1 MANTE
6 IDPFAYNPAAAA
18 SIFGELPPQA
28 APEEVDIS
36 QYLPQAQPM
45 QGRSSS
51 YDEAFQQAES
61 QYGLPSGLLSTIGF
75 HESRFNP
82 NAVSPAGA
90 EGLMQLMPPTAKEYG
105 VNARDPYASIDA
117 AGKKMSGLVKYYNGD
132 MAKAVAA
139 YNYGEGNLNRAI
151 RKAGDNWIS
160 AVPRETQFYVSKVLG
175 GQPQGQ
181 EAQGPQE
188 DTYPIPLASGKTL
201 YAPKGMPREEALASA
216 RAQGVDA
223 VGLRDISLASG
234 KTLQVPEHLTDEEAI
249 KRASE
254 AHPDIDFTLAKK
266 DLGPRTTGGFFKD
279 VGATTLK
286 GVTSLAQSV
295 IGLADIITPG
305 DLGAAVENNVVDL
318 SKYQDYLDKQFSP
331 QTQEAIKNLNE
342 AHGLGNI
349 LQAAKENP
357 SAVLSM
363 VGQAIPQMVGA
374 AGPAKAALY
383 GLGKLSTKA
392 TPAIASAIEN
402 YGAYGAA
409 GAGEGLLGAG
419 GAKENLREINPEGEA
434 TGVNTLAALGTGAG
448 TALFGAVGSKATT
461 ALGGVDPTVMFM
473 GGLKK
478 AAVDAVG
485 DVATTPGFFK
495 STLVS
500 MVGEG
505 VLEEAPQSAVEQ
517 MFQNYAT
524 NSPLLD
530 GVPDSAFKGAVIG
543 ALMGGGA
550 NVGSRIA
557 APPTPTPTPEVAPPE
572 AGVIPP
578 EAETEVE
585 EKEPVVRGR
594 GTLFTPEDE
603 AILAERTK
611 GKKEK
616 QAVEQVVAG
625 APAVEEVVAGAPAVE
640 EVVPE
645 PTVKAKKEK
654 PVKTEPTWLT
664 ETLGLPESSAVYKRI
679 ASQGLDINNPEQ
691 HDAIDRALAPL
702 STNKKISGDQWS
714 VLDQRMEAVKQGQPI
729 PTPEIQ
735 NAQQIP
741 SPSPIVRDGSTQPQ
755 EGQAVENIPQVGKG
769 MEPSRQGEP
778 IAQKGAEEKEVGKV
792 GKVGKVEEAPR
803 EHVVWRTPDA
813 NDKTFTYNHPKTALD
828 LGNYTY
834 VFDTKD
840 NSYSVNDRDIH
851 IYKRGEKR
859 EGFSS
864 KADLGTSGHT
874 YIRSP
879 KLDARSTLTE
889 THIDENTPWPSDVPL
904 TLRKALIQ
912 HAGAKTTEQIKAS
925 EKNLLTVVNQLE
937 EDNRAEQVVLPQGI
951 KVPKVQVPEVKAP
964 TEKPVKGLNAVQK
977 RYKEHIVNG
986 TLDEADNAV
995 KDLNNALR
1003 TSDPLLWD
1011 SLQKAHTQAKQAK
1024 KAVAETARVERVQ
1037 KVAEREKLETPPATG
1052 LKAVVAKATKRTSK
1066 DIRAAVE
1073 RKKALDAQITQELQ
1087 GIQAAHPEDII
1098 EPEVEVKKPEPIVEV
1113 KKPEPIVEVK
1123 KPEPEVEVEVKKP
1136 EPITQAV
1143 PVTSLDE
1150 QELNNSFKELSHK
1163 KATGIGKGVSDTFD
1177 LQDYL
1182 MKTATTT
1189 AGINDVHASNVKTA
1203 LINHAAETKTV
1214 EELINKVA
1222 GGKDFNSLDESSK
1235 AKIRHLQSLET
1246 DAIKEVNDIEEK
1258 FGHHDWF
1265 KKIKEEVNKAAS
1277 KSETVPKPKK
1287 AKPKAEAK
1295 PKEKVVTKPKVENAP
1310 EWAQYYATR
1319 ANGTVVHISKGEKG
1333 KEMALIQGYNAFG
1346 SPTFTPA
1353 KEGAR
1358 GTKDVESYKEDEFFS
1373 ADELKTLIEAKN
1385 KWLEADKALH
1395 EANPNG
1401 PFKAGG
1407 DTAYS
1412 ENVPENIKG
1421 VIEGWKKLMGI
1432 KERVYFTTIND
1443 AKSAVYHGPYAAIP
1457 SHALNEME
1465 GGNMRK
1471 LSNGDFIVAY
1481 RPSAKLTQTLE
1492 IISHE
1497 MGHILEKTSY
1507 ANADAATR
1515 AAIKADFNKWLAS
1528 TKGKTA
1534 REHVESLRA
1543 RSTGKG
1549 TKGLEGYTSEELNR
1563 YWRKE
1568 EEWFSDQV
1576 SRWATTTAKPVS
1588 IVEKFFSRLGKAL
1601 RNFFLSNR
1609 QYLPTKNM
1617 HAWLD
1622 SLEGINISEGK
1633 EVKDTGELEQMKST
1647 VGPSKAAKDLGKT
1660 IVDEGLVKTSDK
1672 KPIDSVKDGFELAKK
1687 HGTLTKLATGWIDS
1701 SRGLSRALSELD
1713 SIDVK
1718 GEMRADLIH
1727 SKLQQIYNLVREC
1740 FSEGY
1745 LVLSGDGGL
1754 MTKLDKSLALEHIF
1768 KRIDALG
1775 YPDSRKTFFSVMR
1788 VLAGESNLRHDAEQR
1803 ALAKRYTDYIRVR
1816 QKDVE
1821 NLEGGIVDAKRA
1833 KNKVAVAQLQK
1844 DLREL
1849 NSKLSAFKA
1858 EAKRVYDRVGKK
1870 SLVDIEADIA
1880 RKEAVAQ
1887 KKEALAAAT
1896 ADATMKDKLNK
1907 EASDLRDSIERLSS
1921 KIEGTGVGTEK
1932 RVTQEQIDIVKEL
1945 LANDDR
1951 LEPIM
1956 ADIYTALRKSVDLWE
1971 ETGLIDADT
1980 ADNWRDNPAYI
1991 PLYKSMDDKETDDML
2006 NDPSKYVQ
2014 MLMVGAKSEAKVHAR
2029 KGGLHDVNV
2038 GENLVKHFA
2047 FMAGAA
2053 AQNQYRKIAAKQL
2066 EVVGAAKEIPTT
2078 INGKEVTPDD
2088 PQAVMFKEDGKKV
2101 YYHVSDPVAFE
2112 AFQTMIPVLGS
2123 FAKAAQHY
2131 TKFFRT
2137 ATLVNPVY
2145 WYRQLIRD
2153 PLHAN
2158 LVSRTGTITPL
2169 HALKAFAEILT
2180 DRSGTYKTLKRH
2192 GVVGAVDSIS
2202 DPKQFVK
2209 AAALERGVVRK
2220 SADWVMRIHEAADA
2234 ATRVA
2239 IFDKAVK
2246 EANKKGIKGQQ
2257 AENFAAMRAREIIN
2271 FSKKG
2276 NAQQIAAIRATVPFF
2291 SSQLNA
2297 MDTLARAAFP
2307 GKYGNLNK
2315 AEAAEAKKHFYAN
2328 AAMLVTASMA
2338 FALVMQDDEEYQKSP
2353 DWVDNWLIPTGD
2365 KENPFWKIPIP
2376 FEAGFLF
2383 KVIPEAIIRM
2393 LSGTLTY
2400 NQGMKSIT
2408 DAGNR
2413 LLIPSLPIP
2422 QILKPIAEVVAN
2434 HDYHTG
2440 NPIENYSESRLPKEQ
2455 RTAHASEL
2463 SKLLGEALPI
2473 SPDNIEHLGRGW
2485 ATGAWA
2491 MSAALADAFLNKGVS
2506 APEKAWSETYLG
2518 KGVLSK
2524 GHTDRALSE
2533 FYSAATGASQ
2543 IHNAVMAANKMGDR
2557 ETVDAIKNDPDKLK
2571 QFKASPAL
2579 QDIGTSISAMQHNI
2593 KRIKAMKDTEVS
2605 PAEKAK
2611 RIRVVQDR
2619 INKLAQKALV
2629 VGKRF
2634 DLDI

>member
-28 APEEVDIS
+28 APKEVDIS

-82 NAVSPAGA
+82 KAESPAGA
-90 EGLMQLMPPTAKEYG
+90 KGLMQFMPATANEYG
-105 VNARDPYASIDA
+105 INARDPYASIDA

-139 YNYGEGNLNRAI
+139 YNYGEGNLNKAI

-188 DTYPIPLASGKTL
+188 DTYPIPLASGRTL

-249 KRASE
+249 KQASE

-266 DLGPRTTGGFFKD
+266 ETPSRTVPQAVKDIGVGTMKGGVGLGQSL
-279 VGATTLK
+279 VGL
-286 GVTSLAQSV
+286 V
-295 IGLADIITPG
+295 DILTPG
-305 DLGAAVENNVVDL
+305 QFGKSLEEHGINLEKA
-318 SKYQDYLDKQFSP
+318 QQYLDTQYSP
-331 QTQEAIKNLNE
+331 QQQEAINNLAQ
-342 AHGLGNI
+342 AHGFRNI
-349 LQAAKENP
+349 LQAAVENP
-357 SAVLSM
+357 TAVISM
-363 VGQAIPQMVGA
+363 AGESLPQVIGGGVVGA
-374 AGPAKAALY
+374 GAKLA
-383 GLGKLSTKA
+383 GLGRFAAAGLGQGSMTAGSTGETVRTA
-392 TPAIASAIEN
+392 TPERELTTK
-402 YGAYGAA
+402 GQVAA
-409 GAGEGLLGAG
+409 LGAG
-419 GAKENLREINPEGEA
+419 AVE
-434 TGVNTLAALGTGAG
+434 AALGKY
-448 TALFGAVGSKATT
+448 GSEFVTKI
-461 ALGGVDPTVMFM
+461 GGIDPNLLIM
-473 GGLKK
+473 GEVKK
-478 AAVDAVG
+478 LAVDTVG
-485 DVATTPGFFK
+485 EVAENPKFFTTVLK
-495 STLVS
+495 SL
-500 MVGEG
+500 VGEG
-505 VLEEAPQSAVEQ
+505 VEEIPQEAQAQ

-524 NSPLLD
+524 YKPLLE
-530 GVPDSAFKGAVIG
+530 GVEDAATKGLITGAVTGAGAGTVG
-543 ALMGGGA
+543 ALSA
-550 NVGSRIA
+550 Q
-557 APPTPTPTPEVAPPE
+557 PTPEITPEVAPPE
-572 AGVIPP
+572 AGAVPP
-578 EAETEVE
+578 EAEVE
-585 EKEPVVRGR
+585 EEEAPKFEI
-594 GTLFTPEDE
+594 TPEIAGYVAQAE
-603 AILAERTK
+603 AVKK
-611 GKKEK
+611 GVK
-616 QAVEQVVAG
+616 QAPVVEQVVAG
-625 APAVEEVVAGAPAVE
+625 APAAEQVVAGAPAVE

-645 PTVKAKKEK
+645 PTVKTKKEK
-654 PVKTEPTWLT
+654 PVKIEPTWLT

-741 SPSPIVRDGSTQPQ
+741 SPSPIVRDGGTQPQ
-755 EGQAVENIPQVGKG
+755 EGQAVENIPQAGEGV
-769 MEPSRQGEP
+769 EPSRQGEP
-778 IAQKGAEEKEVGKV
+778 IAQKGVEEKEV
-792 GKVGKVEEAPR
+792 AP
-803 EHVVWRTPDA
+803 EVA
-813 NDKTFTYNHPKTALD
+813 
-828 LGNYTY
+828 
-834 VFDTKD
+834 
-840 NSYSVNDRDIH
+840 
-851 IYKRGEKR
+851 
-859 EGFSS
+859 
-864 KADLGTSGHT
+864 
-874 YIRSP
+874 
-879 KLDARSTLTE
+879 
-889 THIDENTPWPSDVPL
+889 
-904 TLRKALIQ
+904 
-912 HAGAKTTEQIKAS
+912 
-925 EKNLLTVVNQLE
+925 
-937 EDNRAEQVVLPQGI
+937 LPQGI

-986 TLDEADNAV
+986 TLDEADDAV
-995 KDLNNALR
+995 KDLNNTLR

-1011 SLQKAHTQAKQAK
+1011 SLQKTHTQAKQAK
-1024 KAVAETARVERVQ
+1024 KAVAKVVAETARVERVQ
-1037 KVAEREKLETPPATG
+1037 KIAEREKLETPPATG
-1052 LKAVVAKATKRTSK
+1052 LKAVVAKATKRTPE
-1066 DIRAAVE
+1066 DIRVAVE

-1098 EPEVEVKKPEPIVEV
+1098 EPIVEVKKPEPIVEV

-1123 KPEPEVEVEVKKP
+1123 KPEPIVEVKKP

-1265 KKIKEEVNKAAS
+1265 KKIKEEVNKTAS
-1277 KSETVPKPKK
+1277 KSETAPKPKK
-1287 AKPKAEAK
+1287 AKPKAEVK
-1295 PKEKVVTKPKVENAP
+1295 PKEKAVVKSKVENAP

-1319 ANGTVVHISKGEKG
+1319 SNGTVVHVSKGEKG
-1333 KEMALIQGYNAFG
+1333 KEIALIQGYNAFG
-1346 SPTFTPA
+1346 SPKFFPA
-1353 KEGAR
+1353 IEGAR
-1358 GTKDVESYKEDEFFS
+1358 GTIDVESYKEDKFFS
-1373 ADELKTLIEAKN
+1373 TDELKTLIEAKN
-1385 KWLEADKALH
+1385 KWLEADTVLH

-1401 PFKAGG
+1401 PFKAGE

-1432 KERVYFTTIND
+1432 KERVYFTTVND
-1443 AKSAVYHGPYAAIP
+1443 AKSAAFHGPYAAIP

-1471 LSNGDFIVAY
+1471 LPNGDFIVAY

-1563 YWRKE
+1563 YWRE
-1568 EEWFSDQV
+1568 EKEWFSDQV

-1601 RNFFLSNR
+1601 KNFFLSNR

-1647 VGPSKAAKDLGKT
+1647 VGPSKAAKDLGKA
-1660 IVDEGLVKTSDK
+1660 IADENLVKTSDK
-1672 KPIDSVKDGFELAKK
+1672 KPLDSVKEGFETVKK
-1687 HGTLTKLATGWIDS
+1687 HSTLTNLRKSWIDS
-1701 SRGLSRALSELD
+1701 SAGLSKALSSLPSMDTNGEL
-1713 SIDVK
+1713 
-1718 GEMRADLIH
+1718 RADLIH
-1727 SKLQQIYNLVREC
+1727 SKNQQLYNLVRTSFEK
-1740 FSEGY
+1740 GY
-1745 LVLSGDGGL
+1745 LVLAKDGGL
-1754 MTKLDKSLALEHIF
+1754 MSTDDSELALNEIF
-1768 KRIDALG
+1768 KRIDDLG
-1775 YPDSRKTFFSVMR
+1775 YADSRKTFFSAMR
-1788 VLAGESNLRHDAEQR
+1788 VLAGESNLKHDAEQR
-1803 ALAKRYTDYIRVR
+1803 ALAKKYKAYAR
-1816 QKDVE
+1816 K
-1821 NLEGGIVDAKRA
+1821 LEALAKTVSDKTEHA
-1833 KNKVAVAQLQK
+1833 KITRHIAGLKSEAS
-1844 DLREL
+1844 RIL
-1849 NSKLSAFKA
+1849 N
-1858 EAKRVYDRVGKK
+1858 RVGKK
-1870 SLVDIEADIA
+1870 VGE
-1880 RKEAVAQ
+1880 
-1887 KKEALAAAT
+1887 
-1896 ADATMKDKLNK
+1896 
-1907 EASDLRDSIERLSS
+1907 
-1921 KIEGTGVGTEK
+1921 GTEK
-1932 RVTQEQIDIVKEL
+1932 RVNQEQIDLTKEL

-1951 LEPIM
+1951 IEPIM
-1956 ADIYTALRKSVDLWE
+1956 ADIYAALRKSVDLWE
-1971 ETGLIDADT
+1971 ETGLITSDM
-1980 ADNWRDNPAYI
+1980 ADNWRSNPAYI
-1991 PLYKSMDDKETDDML
+1991 PLYKSIDDLLE
-2006 NDPSKYVQ
+2006 DPSKYVQ
-2014 MLMVGAKSEAKVHAR
+2014 VLKSGAKSLGEVKAR
-2029 KGGLHDVNV
+2029 LGGLHDVNV

-2066 EVVGAAKEIPTT
+2066 TALGGAKLS
-2078 INGKEVTPDD
+2078 GPDD
-2088 PQAVMFKEDGKKV
+2088 PQAVMFREDGKKV
-2101 YYHVSDPVAFE
+2101 YVHVDDPLAYE
-2112 AFQTMIPVLGS
+2112 AFQTAIPVLGAFS
-2123 FAKAAQHY
+2123 KVAQHY
-2131 TKFFRT
+2131 TKVFRG
-2137 ATLVNPVY
+2137 ATLINPVY

-2153 PLHAN
+2153 PMMAN
-2158 LVSRTGTITPL
+2158 LVSQTGFITPL
-2169 HALKAFAEILT
+2169 HSIKAMAEIL
-2180 DRSGTYKTLKRH
+2180 SGTSKSYETLKRH
-2192 GVVGAVDSIS
+2192 GVVGAVDSLT
-2202 DPKQFVK
+2202 DPAQFVK
-2209 AAALERGVVRK
+2209 AAATKRGAGRK
-2220 SADWVMRIHEAADA
+2220 AKDWIMHVHESSDA

-2239 IFDKAVK
+2239 VYDKAMK
-2246 EANKKGIKGQQ
+2246 DAKKKGMTGQH
-2257 AENFAAMRAREIIN
+2257 AEDYAAMRAREIIN
-2271 FSKKG
+2271 FSKRG
-2276 NAQQIAAIRATVPFF
+2276 NAQSLAAIRATVPFF
-2291 SSQLNA
+2291 SAQLNG

-2307 GKYGNLNK
+2307 GKYGSLNK
-2315 AEAAEAKKHFYAN
+2315 EEAAQARKHFYTN
-2328 AAMLVTASMA
+2328 AAILTTISMSY
-2338 FALVMQDDEEYQKSP
+2338 ALALQDDEEYIKSP
-2353 DWVDNWLIPTGD
+2353 DWVNSWLVPTGD
-2365 KENPFWKIPIP
+2365 KDKPFFKVPIP
-2376 FEAGFLF
+2376 FEAGFFF
-2383 KVIPEAIIRM
+2383 KVIPELIVR
-2393 LSGTLTY
+2393 LNSGTLSPA
-2400 NQGMKSIT
+2400 QAEKELKKAAVG
-2408 DAGNR
+2408 
-2413 LLIPSLPIP
+2413 LLAPSFPLP
-2422 QILKPIAEVVAN
+2422 QILKPVAEVATN
-2434 HDYHTG
+2434 YDIHTG
-2440 NPIENYSESRLPKEQ
+2440 NTIENFSESRLPMEQ
-2455 RTAHASEL
+2455 RTAHASNL
-2463 SKLLGEALPI
+2463 AKLLGEALPL

-2485 ATGAWA
+2485 FTEAWA
-2491 MSAALADAFLNKGVS
+2491 MSAALSDAYLNKGVS
-2506 APEKAWSETYLG
+2506 APEKTWGEMPML
-2518 KGVLSK
+2518 KGVFTAPGK
-2524 GHTDRALSE
+2524 DRALSE
-2533 FYSAATGASQ
+2533 YYDMSKTASQ

-2557 ETVDAIKNDPDKLK
+2557 DTVDAIKNDPDKLK

-2619 INKLAQKALV
+2619 INNLAQKALV

>member
-28 APEEVDIS
+28 APKEVDTS
-36 QYLPQAQPM
+36 QYLPQAQSM

-82 NAVSPAGA
+82 EAESPAGA
-90 EGLMQLMPPTAKEYG
+90 KGLMQFMPATANEYG
-105 VNARDPYASIDA
+105 INARDPYASIDA

-139 YNYGEGNLNRAI
+139 YNYGEGNLNKAI

-188 DTYPIPLASGKTL
+188 DTYPIPLASGRTL

-223 VGLRDISLASG
+223 IGLRDIPLASG

-249 KRASE
+249 KQASE
-254 AHPDIDFTLAKK
+254 AHPDIDFALAKK
-266 DLGPRTTGGFFKD
+266 ETPSRTTGQAIQDIG
-279 VGATTLK
+279 VGTMK
-286 GVTSLAQSV
+286 GGLGLGQSLV
-295 IGLADIITPG
+295 GLVDILTPG
-305 DLGAAVENNVVDL
+305 QFGKSLEEHGINLEKA
-318 SKYQDYLDKQFSP
+318 QQYLDTQYSP
-331 QTQEAIKNLNE
+331 QQQEAINNLAQ
-342 AHGLGNI
+342 AHGFRNI
-349 LQAAKENP
+349 LQAAVENP
-357 SAVLSM
+357 TAVISM
-363 VGQAIPQMVGA
+363 AGESLPQVIGGGVVGA
-374 AGPAKAALY
+374 GAKLA
-383 GLGKLSTKA
+383 GLGRFAAAGLGQGSMTAGSTGETVRTA
-392 TPAIASAIEN
+392 TPERELTTK
-402 YGAYGAA
+402 GQVAA
-409 GAGEGLLGAG
+409 LGAG
-419 GAKENLREINPEGEA
+419 AVE
-434 TGVNTLAALGTGAG
+434 AALGKY
-448 TALFGAVGSKATT
+448 GSEFVTKI
-461 ALGGVDPTVMFM
+461 GGIDPSLLIM
-473 GGLKK
+473 GEAKK
-478 AAVDAVG
+478 LAVDTVG
-485 DVATTPGFFK
+485 EVAENPKFFTTVLK
-495 STLVS
+495 SL
-500 MVGEG
+500 VGEG
-505 VLEEAPQSAVEQ
+505 VEEIPQEAQAQ

-524 NSPLLD
+524 DKPLLE
-530 GVPDSAFKGAVIG
+530 GVEDAATKGLITGAVTGAGAGTVG
-543 ALMGGGA
+543 ALSA
-550 NVGSRIA
+550 Q
-557 APPTPTPTPEVAPPE
+557 PTPEITPEVKVPPE
-572 AGVIPP
+572 GEEE
-578 EAETEVE
+578 EAPKFEI
-585 EKEPVVRGR
+585 
-594 GTLFTPEDE
+594 TPEIAGYVAQAE
-603 AILAERTK
+603 AVKK
-611 GKKEK
+611 GAK
-616 QAVEQVVAG
+616 QAPAAEEVVTG
-625 APAVEEVVAGAPAVE
+625 APAVEEVVA
-640 EVVPE
+640 E

-741 SPSPIVRDGSTQPQ
+741 SPSPIVRDGGTQPQ
-755 EGQAVENIPQVGKG
+755 EGQAVKNIPQVGKG
-769 MEPSRQGEP
+769 VEPSRQGEL

-834 VFDTKD
+834 VFDTTKG

-859 EGFSS
+859 GGFSS

-951 KVPKVQVPEVKAP
+951 KVPKVQVPEVKAGKLLP
-964 TEKPVKGLNAVQK
+964 SEIEAKRVADLETLRLKKQAEREEAQARGVPLETEREAGEPRQGDINAIVGKAAKPVPTIEDLNAKVTAAAEAA
-977 RYKEHIVNG
+977 RIKEEKAKFERE
-986 TLDEADNAV
+986 TLSELADQGEQ
-995 KDLNNALR
+995 DYF
-1003 TSDPLLWD
+1003 S
-1011 SLQKAHTQAKQAK
+1011 
-1024 KAVAETARVERVQ
+1024 VAETAEPTGHTAESLTKTLSPEMKRLVDSGKAVIHDTAETLPEGDHPENVQGLTTPEGVAHFVADKLTPESIQNVALHEVGTHVGMENLVGPEVYKDITHQALNNVGPAFDRARASIPKDTPAHLRHHEALAYLVQHAPHLSVVKKLISAIRNFARTKLGIKVKLTEADAKHLALKALRKESMTAKRTAHKEGTAYSLKTPSKAAKDKDMGIDDIMSEVRADLEAGRDSATAKATEELKYESLSSQEAVVSKAIDRTIKKEKAEELKVFDIPEKKIQLFAARKKAHALLEAGKISQEDFIRRSEQITDEERVRH
-1037 KVAEREKLETPPATG
+1037 AEAAFKRNPRARGADYVREKLLNALRKGDVSQEEHDFAEWFIKKNPNALENLGISIKASPEGKKETAGNYTPLNQVVTLFKGHNKDTTAVHEILHHLERAMPEQIQKGIRRAWLKQTVDAREKAIKNKADKSVINYYDAVLLGEPKAARDALMKVKEGRDEIYQHLNASEFWAVNATDIMQG
-1052 LKAVVAKATKRTSK
+1052 KYGADASFIAKAKQWLKEAYEHIKHVLGLNSNAPVLKAIDHVLKNIATDYTSK
-1066 DIRAAVE
+1066 KMLAE
-1073 RKKALDAQITQELQ
+1073 RTK
-1087 GIQAAHPEDII
+1087 GII
-1098 EPEVEVKKPEPIVEV
+1098 
-1113 KKPEPIVEVK
+1113 
-1123 KPEPEVEVEVKKP
+1123 
-1136 EPITQAV
+1136 
-1143 PVTSLDE
+1143 
-1150 QELNNSFKELSHK
+1150 
-1163 KATGIGKGVSDTFD
+1163 
-1177 LQDYL
+1177 
-1182 MKTATTT
+1182 
-1189 AGINDVHASNVKTA
+1189 
-1203 LINHAAETKTV
+1203 
-1214 EELINKVA
+1214 
-1222 GGKDFNSLDESSK
+1222 
-1235 AKIRHLQSLET
+1235 
-1246 DAIKEVNDIEEK
+1246 
-1258 FGHHDWF
+1258 
-1265 KKIKEEVNKAAS
+1265 
-1277 KSETVPKPKK
+1277 
-1287 AKPKAEAK
+1287 
-1295 PKEKVVTKPKVENAP
+1295 
-1310 EWAQYYATR
+1310 
-1319 ANGTVVHISKGEKG
+1319 
-1333 KEMALIQGYNAFG
+1333 
-1346 SPTFTPA
+1346 
-1353 KEGAR
+1353 
-1358 GTKDVESYKEDEFFS
+1358 
-1373 ADELKTLIEAKN
+1373 
-1385 KWLEADKALH
+1385 
-1395 EANPNG
+1395 
-1401 PFKAGG
+1401 
-1407 DTAYS
+1407 
-1412 ENVPENIKG
+1412 
-1421 VIEGWKKLMGI
+1421 
-1432 KERVYFTTIND
+1432 
-1443 AKSAVYHGPYAAIP
+1443 YAAPP
-1457 SHALNEME
+1457 S
-1465 GGNMRK
+1465 
-1471 LSNGDFIVAY
+1471 
-1481 RPSAKLTQTLE
+1481 
-1492 IISHE
+1492 
-1497 MGHILEKTSY
+1497 
-1507 ANADAATR
+1507 
-1515 AAIKADFNKWLAS
+1515 
-1528 TKGKTA
+1528 
-1534 REHVESLRA
+1534 
-1543 RSTGKG
+1543 
-1549 TKGLEGYTSEELNR
+1549 
-1563 YWRKE
+1563 
-1568 EEWFSDQV
+1568 
-1576 SRWATTTAKPVS
+1576 
-1588 IVEKFFSRLGKAL
+1588 
-1601 RNFFLSNR
+1601 
-1609 QYLPTKNM
+1609 
-1617 HAWLD
+1617 
-1622 SLEGINISEGK
+1622 
-1633 EVKDTGELEQMKST
+1633 
-1647 VGPSKAAKDLGKT
+1647 GPSKAAKDLGKT

-1672 KPIDSVKDGFELAKK
+1672 KPIDSVKEGFELAKK

-1713 SIDVK
+1713 SMDVK

-1858 EAKRVYDRVGKK
+1858 EAKRIYDRVGKK

-1880 RKEAVAQ
+1880 RKEAVAK

-1956 ADIYTALRKSVDLWE
+1956 ADIHTALRKSVDLWE

-2029 KGGLHDVNV
+2029 EGGLHDVNV

-2053 AQNQYRKIAAKQL
+2053 AQNQYRKIAAKHL
-2066 EVVGAAKEIPTT
+2066 EVVGVAKEIPTK

-2123 FAKAAQHY
+2123 FSKAAQHY

-2145 WYRQLIRD
+2145 WYRQLIRE
-2153 PLHAN
+2153 PFHAN
-2158 LVSRTGTITPL
+2158 LVSRTGIITPL
-2169 HALKAFAEILT
+2169 HAMKAFAEILT

-2209 AAALERGVVRK
+2209 AVALERGVVRK
-2220 SADWVMRIHEAADA
+2220 SADWVMRVHEAADA

-2239 IFDKAVK
+2239 IFDKAIE
-2246 EANKKGIKGQQ
+2246 EATKKGITGQH

-2276 NAQQIAAIRATVPFF
+2276 NARQIAAIRATVPFF
-2291 SSQLNA
+2291 SSQLNG

-2315 AEAAEAKKHFYAN
+2315 VEAAEAKKHFYAN

-2338 FALVMQDDEEYQKSP
+2338 FALVMQDDEEYQKSS

-2413 LLIPSLPIP
+2413 LLIPALPIP

-2491 MSAALADAFLNKGVS
+2491 MSAALADAFLNKGVL

-2557 ETVDAIKNDPDKLK
+2557 DTVDAIKNDPDKLK
-2571 QFKASPAL
+2571 QFKASSAL

-2619 INKLAQKALV
+2619 INNLAQKALV

>member
-28 APEEVDIS
+28 APKEVDIS

-82 NAVSPAGA
+82 KAESPAGA
-90 EGLMQLMPPTAKEYG
+90 KGLMQFMPATANEYG
-105 VNARDPYASIDA
+105 INARDPYASIDA

-139 YNYGEGNLNRAI
+139 YNYGEGNLNKAI

-188 DTYPIPLASGKTL
+188 DTYPIPLASGRTL

-249 KRASE
+249 KQASE

-557 APPTPTPTPEVAPPE
+557 APPTPTPTPTPEVAPPE

-625 APAVEEVVAGAPAVE
+625 APAAEQVVAGAPAVE

-654 PVKTEPTWLT
+654 PVKTEP
-664 ETLGLPESSAVYKRI
+664 
-679 ASQGLDINNPEQ
+679 
-691 HDAIDRALAPL
+691 
-702 STNKKISGDQWS
+702 
-714 VLDQRMEAVKQGQPI
+714 I

-741 SPSPIVRDGSTQPQ
+741 SPSPIVRDGGTQPQ
-755 EGQAVENIPQVGKG
+755 EGQAVENIPQAGEGV
-769 MEPSRQGEP
+769 EPSRQGEP
-778 IAQKGAEEKEVGKV
+778 IAQKGAEEEIKPAVSQLMADTANLALEKYKEKPISKNIGNLRKV
-792 GKVGKVEEAPR
+792 AEALELP
-803 EHVVWRTPDA
+803 VSIKTPHAEVYDQVA
-813 NDKTFTYNHPKTALD
+813 
-828 LGNYTY
+828 
-834 VFDTKD
+834 
-840 NSYSVNDRDIH
+840 
-851 IYKRGEKR
+851 
-859 EGFSS
+859 
-864 KADLGTSGHT
+864 KAIGA
-874 YIRSP
+874 P
-879 KLDARSTLTE
+879 
-889 THIDENTPWPSDVPL
+889 VQPL
-904 TLRKALIQ
+904 TKWTQTPNIQ
-912 HAGAKTTEQIKAS
+912 PAA
-925 EKNLLTVVNQLE
+925 TV
-937 EDNRAEQVVLPQGI
+937 AT
-951 KVPKVQVPEVKAP
+951 P

-1011 SLQKAHTQAKQAK
+1011 SLQKTHTQAKQAK

-1052 LKAVVAKATKRTSK
+1052 LKAVVAKATKRTPE

-1123 KPEPEVEVEVKKP
+1123 KPEPIVEVKKPEPEVEVGVKKP

-1265 KKIKEEVNKAAS
+1265 KKIKEEVNKTAS
-1277 KSETVPKPKK
+1277 KSETAPKPKK
-1287 AKPKAEAK
+1287 AKPKAEAEAK

-1353 KEGAR
+1353 KEGVR

-1373 ADELKTLIEAKN
+1373 ADELKTLIETKN

-1601 RNFFLSNR
+1601 KNFFLSNR

-1672 KPIDSVKDGFELAKK
+1672 KPIDSVKEGFELAKK

-1713 SIDVK
+1713 SMDVK

-1858 EAKRVYDRVGKK
+1858 EAKRIYDRVGKK

-2029 KGGLHDVNV
+2029 EGGLHDVNV

-2053 AQNQYRKIAAKQL
+2053 AQNQYRKIAAKHL
-2066 EVVGAAKEIPTT
+2066 EVVGVAKEIPTK

-2123 FAKAAQHY
+2123 FSKAAQHY

-2169 HALKAFAEILT
+2169 HAMKAFAEILT

-2220 SADWVMRIHEAADA
+2220 SADWVMRVHEAADA

-2239 IFDKAVK
+2239 IFDKAIE
-2246 EANKKGIKGQQ
+2246 EATKKGITGQH

-2315 AEAAEAKKHFYAN
+2315 VEAAEAKKHFYAN

-2557 ETVDAIKNDPDKLK
+2557 DTVDAIKNDPDKLK
-2571 QFKASPAL
+2571 QFKASSAL

-2619 INKLAQKALV
+2619 INNLAQKALV

>member
-18 SIFGELPPQA
+18 SVFGALPPQA

-36 QYLPQAQPM
+36 QYLPQAATQAQPM

-90 EGLMQLMPPTAKEYG
+90 EGLMQLMPPTAREYG

-117 AGKKMSGLVKYYNGD
+117 AGKKMAGLVKYYNGD

-160 AVPRETQFYVSKVLG
+160 AVPRETQYYVSKVLG

-188 DTYPIPLASGKTL
+188 ETYDIPLSNGGTL
-201 YAPKGMPREEALASA
+201 HVPKGMSREEAIAEA

-223 VGLRDISLASG
+223 VGLRDVPLANG
-234 KTLQVPEHLTDEEAI
+234 GTLHVPDDMSDEEAI
-249 KRASE
+249 KQASE
-254 AHPDIDFTLAKK
+254 ADPTTDFTLAKK
-266 DLGPRTTGGFFKD
+266 ETPSRTIPQAVKDIGVGTMKGGLGLGQSL
-279 VGATTLK
+279 VGL
-286 GVTSLAQSV
+286 V
-295 IGLADIITPG
+295 DILTPG
-305 DLGAAVENNVVDL
+305 QFGKSLEEHGINLEKA
-318 SKYQDYLDKQFSP
+318 QQYLDTQYSP
-331 QTQEAIKNLNE
+331 QQQEAINNLAQ
-342 AHGLGNI
+342 AHGFRNI
-349 LQAAKENP
+349 LQAAVENP
-357 SAVLSM
+357 TAVISM
-363 VGQAIPQMVGA
+363 AGESLPQVIGGGVVGA
-374 AGPAKAALY
+374 GAKLA
-383 GLGKLSTKA
+383 GLGRFAAAGLGQGSMTAGSTGETVRTA
-392 TPAIASAIEN
+392 TPERELTTK
-402 YGAYGAA
+402 GQVAA
-409 GAGEGLLGAG
+409 LGAG
-419 GAKENLREINPEGEA
+419 AVE
-434 TGVNTLAALGTGAG
+434 AALGKY
-448 TALFGAVGSKATT
+448 GSEFVTKI
-461 ALGGVDPTVMFM
+461 GGIDRSLLIM
-473 GGLKK
+473 GEAKK
-478 AAVDAVG
+478 LAVDTVG
-485 DVATTPGFFK
+485 EVAENPKFFTTVLK
-495 STLVS
+495 SL
-500 MVGEG
+500 VGEG
-505 VLEEAPQSAVEQ
+505 VEEIPQEAQAQ

-524 NSPLLD
+524 DKPLLE
-530 GVPDSAFKGAVIG
+530 GVEDAATKGLITGAVTGAGAGTVG
-543 ALMGGGA
+543 ALSA
-550 NVGSRIA
+550 Q
-557 APPTPTPTPEVAPPE
+557 PTPEITPEVAPPE
-572 AGVIPP
+572 TGAVPP
-578 EAETEVE
+578 EAEVE
-585 EKEPVVRGR
+585 EEEAPKFEI
-594 GTLFTPEDE
+594 TPEIAGYVAQAE
-603 AILAERTK
+603 AAKK
-611 GKKEK
+611 GAK
-616 QAVEQVVAG
+616 QAPAVEEVVAG

-654 PVKTEPTWLT
+654 PVKTEP
-664 ETLGLPESSAVYKRI
+664 
-679 ASQGLDINNPEQ
+679 
-691 HDAIDRALAPL
+691 
-702 STNKKISGDQWS
+702 
-714 VLDQRMEAVKQGQPI
+714 I

-741 SPSPIVRDGSTQPQ
+741 SPSPIVRDGGTQPQ
-755 EGQAVENIPQVGKG
+755 EGQAVENIPQAGEGV
-769 MEPSRQGEP
+769 EPSRQGEP
-778 IAQKGAEEKEVGKV
+778 IAQKG
-792 GKVGKVEEAPR
+792 VEEEIKPA
-803 EHVVWRTPDA
+803 VSQLMADTA
-813 NDKTFTYNHPKTALD
+813 NLALEKYKEKPISKNI
-828 LGNYTY
+828 GN
-834 VFDTKD
+834 
-840 NSYSVNDRDIH
+840 
-851 IYKRGEKR
+851 
-859 EGFSS
+859 
-864 KADLGTSGHT
+864 
-874 YIRSP
+874 
-879 KLDARSTLTE
+879 
-889 THIDENTPWPSDVPL
+889 
-904 TLRKALIQ
+904 LRKVAEALELPVSIKTPHAEVYDQVAKAIGAPVQPQTKWTQTPNIQ
-912 HAGAKTTEQIKAS
+912 PAA
-925 EKNLLTVVNQLE
+925 TV
-937 EDNRAEQVVLPQGI
+937 AT
-951 KVPKVQVPEVKAP
+951 P

-1052 LKAVVAKATKRTSK
+1052 LKAVVAKATKRTPE

-1098 EPEVEVKKPEPIVEV
+1098 EPEVEV

-1277 KSETVPKPKK
+1277 KSETAPKPKK

-1310 EWAQYYATR
+1310 KWAQEHATDM
-1319 ANGTVVHISKGEKG
+1319 GGEVVHLSSKEGGKDIALVKG
-1333 KEMALIQGYNAFG
+1333 HSVLSGKPVFLA
-1346 SPTFTPA
+1346 A
-1353 KEGAR
+1353 KEGIGR
-1358 GTKDVESYKEDEFFS
+1358 TRTDIESYTGDMLS
-1373 ADELKTLIEAKN
+1373 ADEKKTLIEAKN

-1457 SHALNEME
+1457 SHALDETE

-1471 LSNGDFIVAY
+1471 LPNGDYIIAY

-1601 RNFFLSNR
+1601 KNFFLSNR

-1647 VGPSKAAKDLGKT
+1647 VGPSKAAKDLGKA
-1660 IVDEGLVKTSDK
+1660 IADENLVKTSDK
-1672 KPIDSVKDGFELAKK
+1672 KPLDSVKEGFETVKK
-1687 HGTLTKLATGWIDS
+1687 HSTLTDLRKSWVDS
-1701 SRGLSRALSELD
+1701 SAGLSKALSSLPSMDTNGEL
-1713 SIDVK
+1713 
-1718 GEMRADLIH
+1718 RADLIH
-1727 SKLQQIYNLVREC
+1727 SKNQQLYNLVRTSFEK
-1740 FSEGY
+1740 GY
-1745 LVLSGDGGL
+1745 LVLAKDGGL
-1754 MTKLDKSLALEHIF
+1754 MSTDDSELALNEIF
-1768 KRIDALG
+1768 KRIDDLG
-1775 YPDSRKTFFSVMR
+1775 YADSRKTFFSAMR
-1788 VLAGESNLRHDAEQR
+1788 VLAGESNLKHDAEQR
-1803 ALAKRYTDYIRVR
+1803 ALAKKYKAYAR
-1816 QKDVE
+1816 K
-1821 NLEGGIVDAKRA
+1821 LETLAKTVSDKTEHA
-1833 KNKVAVAQLQK
+1833 KITRHIAGLKSEAS
-1844 DLREL
+1844 RIL
-1849 NSKLSAFKA
+1849 N
-1858 EAKRVYDRVGKK
+1858 RVGKK
-1870 SLVDIEADIA
+1870 VGE
-1880 RKEAVAQ
+1880 
-1887 KKEALAAAT
+1887 
-1896 ADATMKDKLNK
+1896 
-1907 EASDLRDSIERLSS
+1907 
-1921 KIEGTGVGTEK
+1921 GTEK
-1932 RVTQEQIDIVKEL
+1932 RVNQEQIDLTKEL

-1951 LEPIM
+1951 IEPIM
-1956 ADIYTALRKSVDLWE
+1956 ADIYAALRKSVDLWE
-1971 ETGLIDADT
+1971 ETGLITSDM
-1980 ADNWRDNPAYI
+1980 ADNWRSNPAYI
-1991 PLYKSMDDKETDDML
+1991 PLYKSIDDLLE
-2006 NDPSKYVQ
+2006 DPSKYVQ
-2014 MLMVGAKSEAKVHAR
+2014 VLKSGAKSLGEVKAR
-2029 KGGLHDVNV
+2029 LGGLHDVNV

-2066 EVVGAAKEIPTT
+2066 TALGGAKLS
-2078 INGKEVTPDD
+2078 GPDD
-2088 PQAVMFKEDGKKV
+2088 PQAVMFREDGKKV
-2101 YYHVSDPVAFE
+2101 YVHVDDPLAYE
-2112 AFQTMIPVLGS
+2112 AFQTAIPVLGAFS
-2123 FAKAAQHY
+2123 KVAQHY
-2131 TKFFRT
+2131 TKVFRG
-2137 ATLVNPVY
+2137 ATLINPVY

-2153 PLHAN
+2153 PMMAN
-2158 LVSRTGTITPL
+2158 LVSQTGFITPL
-2169 HALKAFAEILT
+2169 HSIKAMAEIL
-2180 DRSGTYKTLKRH
+2180 SGTSKSYETLKRH
-2192 GVVGAVDSIS
+2192 GVVGAVDSLT
-2202 DPKQFVK
+2202 DPAQFVK
-2209 AAALERGVVRK
+2209 AAATKRGAGRK
-2220 SADWVMRIHEAADA
+2220 AKDWIMHVHESSDA

-2239 IFDKAVK
+2239 VYDKAMK
-2246 EANKKGIKGQQ
+2246 DAKKKGMTGQH
-2257 AENFAAMRAREIIN
+2257 AEDYAAMRAREIIN
-2271 FSKKG
+2271 FSKRG
-2276 NAQQIAAIRATVPFF
+2276 NAQSLAAIRATVPFF
-2291 SSQLNA
+2291 SAQLNG

-2307 GKYGNLNK
+2307 GKYGSLNK
-2315 AEAAEAKKHFYAN
+2315 EEAAQARKHFYTN
-2328 AAMLVTASMA
+2328 AAILTTISMSY
-2338 FALVMQDDEEYQKSP
+2338 ALALQDDEEYIKSP
-2353 DWVDNWLIPTGD
+2353 DWVNSWLVPTGD
-2365 KENPFWKIPIP
+2365 KDKPFFKVPIP
-2376 FEAGFLF
+2376 FEAGFFF
-2383 KVIPEAIIRM
+2383 KVIPELIVR
-2393 LSGTLTY
+2393 LNSGTLSPA
-2400 NQGMKSIT
+2400 QAEKELKKAALG
-2408 DAGNR
+2408 
-2413 LLIPSLPIP
+2413 LLAPSFPLP
-2422 QILKPIAEVVAN
+2422 QIIKPVAEVATN
-2434 HDYHTG
+2434 YDIHTG
-2440 NPIENYSESRLPKEQ
+2440 NTIENFSESRLPMEQ
-2455 RTAHASEL
+2455 RTAHASNL
-2463 SKLLGEALPI
+2463 AKLLGEALPL

-2485 ATGAWA
+2485 FTEAWA
-2491 MSAALADAFLNKGVS
+2491 MSAALSDAYLNKGVS
-2506 APEKAWSETYLG
+2506 APEKTWGEMPML
-2518 KGVLSK
+2518 KGVFTAPGK
-2524 GHTDRALSE
+2524 DRALSE
-2533 FYSAATGASQ
+2533 YYDMSKTTSQ

-2619 INKLAQKALV
+2619 INNLAHKALV